1 MYVKCDTVKKLQP
14 VQTYVDTDME
24 LNDAEE
30 VVSVQAKARVDSV
43 TPSQGAADVV
53 TTIDYAVIYNAA
65 DGLGSL
71 KDVKVE
77 TVRLTAPFINENSFV
92 VAEAGVVS
100 TEFVGTGK
108 LRVRVMLEVSGI
120 ALEPSG
126 FESGEVSEDMCLK
139 KESVALIVAEP
150 VRGGEFIIEGGDF
163 VRDAIDEIVFAE
175 PVIKLDSVTSATDI
189 TKLSGTLYTYV
200 RYLGAGR
207 AAGYVIR
214 TPFDSELL
222 TPGVTEDSKVYLTPV
237 KIGANVYSTPGETGS
252 ELKVEATVGM
262 SGYALNKT
270 ETEIV
275 TDAYSRTKETK
286 PEYAVKEVTSDSCAV
301 TEKVKYFGSATVS
314 EDVNLRNIAALGAPA
329 ICALGVSGT
338 DPIVVEGVIGAEIIC
353 EDDSGKPVRIFA
365 EVPFRA
371 ESELSGEC
379 PSAVMV
385 SAAVSEYTARLRQG
399 GSTEISGEIEIRI
412 ASETRNE
419 ISFVESVREIGDKQ
433 PDDEL
438 VISLYVVGEG
448 EGLFEVAKALNSDEE
463 ELKRM
468 NPSMT
473 LPVKTGDKILYY
485 KAE

>member
-53 TTIDYAVIYNAA
+53 TSIDYAVIYNAA
-65 DGLGSL
+65 NGLGSL

-126 FESGEVSEDMCLK
+126 FESGEVSDEMCLK
-139 KESVALIVAEP
+139 KESVSLIAAEP
-150 VRGGEFIIEGGDF
+150 VRGGEFII
-163 VRDAIDEIVFAE
+163 E

>member
-53 TTIDYAVIYNAA
+53 TSIDYAVIYNAA
-65 DGLGSL
+65 NGPGSL

-92 VAEAGVVS
+92 IAEAGVVS

-163 VRDAIDEIVFAE
+163 VRDAIDEIVFTE
-175 PVIKLDSVTSATDI
+175 TVIKLDSVSSATDLTRI
-189 TKLSGTLYTYV
+189 TGTLYTYV

-286 PEYAVKEVTSDSCAV
+286 PEYAVKEVTSDFCAV

-353 EDDSGKPVRIFA
+353 EDDSG
-365 EVPFRA
+365 
-371 ESELSGEC
+371 SGEC

-468 NPSMT
+468 NPAMT